1 MTADPQGTI
10 VSRANE
16 AEQLLFSDIEPGEVT
31 RTRYEFP
38 VENDRK
44 DELYYSLHKTRRKDK
59 N

>member
-16 AEQLLFSDIEPGEVT
+16 AEQLLFSDIDPGEVT
-31 RTRYEFP
+31 RTRHGFP

-44 DELYYSLHKTRRKDK
+44 DELYYSLYKMGR
-59 N
+59 